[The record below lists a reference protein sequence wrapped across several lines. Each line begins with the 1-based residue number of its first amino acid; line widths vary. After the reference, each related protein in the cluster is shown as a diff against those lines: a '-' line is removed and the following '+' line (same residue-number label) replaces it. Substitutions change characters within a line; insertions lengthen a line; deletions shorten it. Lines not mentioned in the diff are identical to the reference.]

1 MKTILSIDGGGVRAL
16 ISAVVAQR
24 LERYLAEIS
33 GNPDSRLCDF
43 FDLFAGTSAGGILA
57 AAYLCPEKDGRPRSA
72 SEITEIF
79 AGMSKRVF
87 RRSPLRQGLLRPK
100 YSSSALKKTLYGL
113 FGDVKF
119 SELGGELML
128 TAFDMEHGRCFFFNT
143 HSASLS
149 ERRDYRV
156 ADAALATSAAPVYFP
171 PASITSVDDTHKL
184 LADGGLYA
192 NNPAVCAYVEAH
204 KLALLAALAR
214 KPRGDKRLFGNLP
227 AQAVQHLHHGS
238 HYYFVGLARLAP
250 AYHLFRAANLVAG
263 VAHGLGALG
272 VAYGGGAEKLL
283 HLDNVRGVVL
293 LVRVAG
299 AVPEYHVPPEL
310 LVYPRAQVPVGA
322 KYYLLLGGNLPYKL
336 KGVSART
343 DNVA

>member
-204 KLALLAALAR
+204 KLYGSEPLLFLSLGNIR
-214 KPRGDKRLFGNLP
+214 SSVSLEGPPGGYGLFKWAYSLLDSMFC
-227 AQAVQHLHHGS
+227 AQSQAVDYQL
-238 HYYFVGLARLAP
+238 R
-250 AYHLFRAANLVAG
+250 HLFKGSDNYLRIDIDDEPRTGLDHADSDSIAGLIKSGERLCDSNDGRLRGFARCAVA
-263 VAHGLGALG
+263 L
-272 VAYGGGAEKLL
+272 K
-283 HLDNVRGVVL
+283 
-293 LVRVAG
+293 AG
-299 AVPEYHVPPEL
+299 AAYTKT
-310 LVYPRAQVPVGA
+310 R
-322 KYYLLLGGNLPYKL
+322 
-336 KGVSART
+336 
-343 DNVA
+343 